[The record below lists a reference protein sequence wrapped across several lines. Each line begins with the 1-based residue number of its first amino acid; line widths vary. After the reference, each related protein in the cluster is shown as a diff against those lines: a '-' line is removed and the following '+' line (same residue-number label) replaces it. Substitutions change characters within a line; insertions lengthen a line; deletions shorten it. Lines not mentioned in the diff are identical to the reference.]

1 MFQLLVLLFIIKLYA
16 RSNIFRNEIM
26 SQTMLGIARKIEDK
40 INHVCG
46 KVPNINQVMLNS
58 MIFSKSK

>member
-1 MFQLLVLLFIIKLYA
+1 
-16 RSNIFRNEIM
+16 M

-46 KVPNINQVMLNS
+46 KVPNINQVMLSS